1 MLLVFRAGFTGPVS
15 QDSLTLGKTEATSAL
30 SVTSPVTVTR

>member
-1 MLLVFRAGFTGPVS
+1 MLLVFRAGLTGPLS

-30 SVTSPVTVTR
+30 AVASPVIVTR